1 MKRLYCLLYS
11 FLLFCATGFSQSSPA
26 KSSVAD
32 CKTFFLSD
40 APLEMV
46 MTSDFK
52 KLRSQQ
58 KKDIYQNAFVSIK
71 FNDHDSLSDT
81 VRVCARGEM
90 RRQVCQVPSLMV
102 DFKNKK
108 GSPLN
113 KLKKLKMVCGCSGSS
128 YDEGLLLSEFL
139 VYKMYNLLTEISFRV
154 RLVNITYRDLANK
167 IKPYSQHAFFIED
180 VDEMAARNHCR
191 EFEKSIQTVYT
202 NRSQATLMT
211 IFQYMIGNTD
221 WSVPNFHNMKL
232 VQSKQDSLSAPFVVP
247 YDFDFS
253 GIVDASYAFPNQD
266 LFSIEHVTDRYYR
279 GLPSTEEEVELVLNN
294 FRKNKEKFIKLVK
307 DFELLKLS
315 ERERMVSYIED
326 FYKTVNNHSRVDYH
340 FVRGMSQ

>member
-1 MKRLYCLLYS
+1 
-11 FLLFCATGFSQSSPA
+11 
-26 KSSVAD
+26 
-32 CKTFFLSD
+32 
-40 APLEMV
+40 
-46 MTSDFK
+46 
-52 KLRSQQ
+52 
-58 KKDIYQNAFVSIK
+58 
-71 FNDHDSLSDT
+71 
-81 VRVCARGEM
+81 
-90 RRQVCQVPSLMV
+90 MV